1 MTRPVLFLLLLF
13 VTVPCVSSAQSTRT
27 PKHTTRTR
35 AAAKARTTENIAEE
49 KPLEIFG
56 IRPGITFDSVK
67 NIMAAAS
74 TTLREV
80 REDTISHSY
89 TDNPAHV
96 YVVDS
101 IICRLTYMRMAF
113 VFDGSNRLRR
123 LTITPRESSIAVG
136 ATDDIENVLLLYFGQ
151 EWGKPELDLSPPLPV
166 FRWRTGNIELRGFI
180 RRGYPM
186 WVLEG

>member
-1 MTRPVLFLLLLF
+1 MTRFILLLLLVF
-13 VTVPCVSSAQSTRT
+13 TPRIASAQTRRPFKHHA
-27 PKHTTRTR
+27 PKTRV
-35 AAAKARTTENIAEE
+35 AQHSEE
-49 KPLEIFG
+49 HPLEIFG

-67 NIMAAAS
+67 SIMAAAG

-80 REDTISHSY
+80 REDSISHSY
-89 TDNPAHV
+89 SDNPTRV

-113 VFDGSNRLRR
+113 VFDGMSQLRR

-151 EWGKPELDLSPPLPV
+151 GWGKPELDLSPPLPV
-166 FRWRTGNIELRGFI
+166 FRWRTGNILLRGFI

>member
-1 MTRPVLFLLLLF
+1 MTKLVLFLLL
-13 VTVPCVSSAQSTRT
+13 VSVPSVASAQTKRPIKHHA
-27 PKHTTRTR
+27 PKSVATKVH
-35 AAAKARTTENIAEE
+35 AAENSDEH
-49 KPLEIFG
+49 PLEIFG

-67 NIMAAAS
+67 NIMTAAAS
-74 TTLREV
+74 ALHEL

-151 EWGKPELDLSPPLPV
+151 EWGKPELDLNPPLPV